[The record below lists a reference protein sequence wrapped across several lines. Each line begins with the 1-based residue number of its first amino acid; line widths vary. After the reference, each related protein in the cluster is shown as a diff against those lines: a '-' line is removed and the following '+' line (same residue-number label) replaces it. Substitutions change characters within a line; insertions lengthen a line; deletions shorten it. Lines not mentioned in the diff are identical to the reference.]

1 MAVGCAACGGENEPD
16 AKFCVD
22 CGAALPP
29 ASPTG
34 CPSCGAPASRGR
46 FCAECGGALTP
57 EGGSRQPHDARSQ
70 AAPVSERRLT
80 SILFGDLVGFTALAE
95 GRDLEEVRDL
105 LSRYFVASRT
115 VIQRYGGTV
124 EKFIGDA
131 VMAVWGVPTT
141 HEDDAERAVRAGL
154 DLVDRVNGLAD
165 ELGIQGLTMRVGV
178 VTGEVAVTLGADGE
192 GMVAG
197 DAVNTARGVQT
208 AAAPGS
214 VWVDDATY
222 SLPSAAV
229 AYSDAGEHLLK
240 GKTLPVRLHEARAVV
255 AAVGGAQRVDG
266 LEASFTGRDRELR
279 LVKELFEATVEDRR
293 SRFVLVAGVAGMGKS
308 RLGWE
313 FEKYI
318 DGLRG
323 VVRWHRGRCL
333 SYGDGVA
340 FWALAEM
347 FRSRLDQS
355 ETDSEAELRAK
366 LDGGL
371 SQWVGDEQERAWLR
385 PRIAVLLGMET
396 HTFPRDDTFAAWT
409 IFLERVASGAEVVVL
424 LVEDLQYADDGLLD
438 FLDHAVETARCPL
451 FVLGLARPELL
462 ERRPDAGTGRRKT

>member
-1 MAVGCAACGGENEPD
+1 MSPVCTACAASNDEG
-16 AKFCVD
+16 ARFCVE
-22 CGAALPP
+22 CGLPL
-29 ASPTG
+29 ASVRS
-34 CPSCGAPASRGR
+34 CPSCGIEVTRGR
-46 FCAECGGALTP
+46 FCPACGTAIAPGAAADQIP
-57 EGGSRQPHDARSQ
+57 RQTGTEAAR
-70 AAPVSERRLT
+70 PVSERRLT
-80 SILFGDLVGFTALAE
+80 SVLFGDLVGFTTIAE
-95 GRDLEEVRDL
+95 SRDPEEVREL
-105 LSRYFVASRT
+105 LSRYFTAART
-115 VIQRYGGTV
+115 VVQRYGGTV

-131 VMAVWGVPTT
+131 VMAVWGVPST

-165 ELGIQGLTMRVGV
+165 EVGVEGLTMRVGV

-197 DAVNTARGVQT
+197 DAVNTASRVQT
-208 AAAPGS
+208 TAAPGH

-222 SLPSAAV
+222 SLTTAAV

-240 GKTLPVRLHEARAVV
+240 GKSVPVRLHEARAVV

-279 LVKELFEATVEDRR
+279 LVKELFEATVEDGR

-313 FEKYI
+313 FDKYV
-318 DGLRG
+318 DGLRSI
-323 VVRWHRGRCL
+323 VRWHRGRCL

-347 FRSRLDQS
+347 MRSRFGQS
-355 ETDSEAELRAK
+355 EIDTDADLTAK

-409 IFLERVASGAEVVVL
+409 
-424 LVEDLQYADDGLLD
+424 
-438 FLDHAVETARCPL
+438 
-451 FVLGLARPELL
+451 
-462 ERRPDAGTGRRKT
+462 